1 MLNHQD
7 RLFNLLD
14 GMEMTKSEH
23 DWLELRFANMTEKER
38 LLFTGALELERP
50 TQADRVMELANQLPC
65 FDLYYGVWDDEA
77 LGRFVLENLER
88 PSPEAVPFLNAEQV
102 GAAYREQDKG
112 IFCQGHYIRKSSL
125 TIPMPE
131 TSQLLQ
137 PAVGDYA
144 IRVRL
149 ASRENM
155 DGVWVGF
162 PDTGDHMDAAHP
174 DELLLGLDELHAE
187 TLSECIVLEVDCCLP
202 QLEDIPDQY
211 ASAGEL
217 VRHAID
223 FGYAWAERG
232 QGEPHWLDKWQ
243 AVLELEDCH
252 RLDQALDYAQNLRQY
267 AFVPRGLDLAEY
279 GRELAVRDGVIPK
292 SGLLA
297 ECFDC
302 RAYAEAYMNQRGLS
316 ATDHGYVAW
325 NGGEI
330 FYEYSQPEQSNSPS
344 LSM

>member
-1 MLNHQD
+1 
-7 RLFNLLD
+7 
-14 GMEMTKSEH
+14 
-23 DWLELRFANMTEKER
+23 
-38 LLFTGALELERP
+38 
-50 TQADRVMELANQLPC
+50 MELANQLPC
-65 FDLYYGVWDDEA
+65 FDLYYRVWDDEA

-162 PDTGDHMDAAHP
+162 PDTGDHMDATHP

-187 TLSECIVLEVDCCLP
+187 TLSECIVLEVDCLPAPAGGHPRPVCL
-202 QLEDIPDQY
+202 
-211 ASAGEL
+211 
-217 VRHAID
+217 R
-223 FGYAWAERG
+223 R
-232 QGEPHWLDKWQ
+232 
-243 AVLELEDCH
+243 
-252 RLDQALDYAQNLRQY
+252 
-267 AFVPRGLDLAEY
+267 
-279 GRELAVRDGVIPK
+279 
-292 SGLLA
+292 
-297 ECFDC
+297 
-302 RAYAEAYMNQRGLS
+302 
-316 ATDHGYVAW
+316 
-325 NGGEI
+325 
-330 FYEYSQPEQSNSPS
+330 
-344 LSM
+344 

>member
-7 RLFNLLD
+7 RLFDLLD
-14 GMEMTKSEH
+14 SMEMTKSEH

-65 FDLYYGVWDDEA
+65 FDLYYGAGDDEA
-77 LGRFVLENLER
+77 LGRFVLEHLER

-102 GAAYREQDKG
+102 GAAYRERDKG
-112 IFCQGHYIRKSSL
+112 IFCQGHYVRKSSL

-155 DGVWVGF
+155 EGVWVGF

-202 QLEDIPDQY
+202 
-211 ASAGEL
+211 
-217 VRHAID
+217 
-223 FGYAWAERG
+223 
-232 QGEPHWLDKWQ
+232 
-243 AVLELEDCH
+243 
-252 RLDQALDYAQNLRQY
+252 
-267 AFVPRGLDLAEY
+267 
-279 GRELAVRDGVIPK
+279 
-292 SGLLA
+292 
-297 ECFDC
+297 
-302 RAYAEAYMNQRGLS
+302 LS
-316 ATDHGYVAW
+316 LIH
-325 NGGEI
+325 I
-330 FYEYSQPEQSNSPS
+330 
-344 LSM
+344 

>member
-112 IFCQGHYIRKSSL
+112 IFCHGHYIRKSSL

-155 DGVWVGF
+155 DG
-162 PDTGDHMDAAHP
+162 
-174 DELLLGLDELHAE
+174 
-187 TLSECIVLEVDCCLP
+187 
-202 QLEDIPDQY
+202 
-211 ASAGEL
+211 
-217 VRHAID
+217 
-223 FGYAWAERG
+223 
-232 QGEPHWLDKWQ
+232 
-243 AVLELEDCH
+243 
-252 RLDQALDYAQNLRQY
+252 
-267 AFVPRGLDLAEY
+267 
-279 GRELAVRDGVIPK
+279 
-292 SGLLA
+292 
-297 ECFDC
+297 
-302 RAYAEAYMNQRGLS
+302 
-316 ATDHGYVAW
+316 
-325 NGGEI
+325 
-330 FYEYSQPEQSNSPS
+330 
-344 LSM
+344 

>member
-65 FDLYYGVWDDEA
+65 FDLYYGAGDDEA
-77 LGRFVLENLER
+77 LGRFLLEHLER
-88 PSPEAVPFLNAEQV
+88 PSPEAIPFLNAEQV
-102 GAAYREQDKG
+102 GTAYRERDKG
-112 IFCQGHYIRKSSL
+112 IFCQGHYVRKSSL

-187 TLSECIVLEVDCCLP
+187 TLSE
-202 QLEDIPDQY
+202 
-211 ASAGEL
+211 
-217 VRHAID
+217 
-223 FGYAWAERG
+223 
-232 QGEPHWLDKWQ
+232 
-243 AVLELEDCH
+243 
-252 RLDQALDYAQNLRQY
+252 
-267 AFVPRGLDLAEY
+267 
-279 GRELAVRDGVIPK
+279 
-292 SGLLA
+292 
-297 ECFDC
+297 
-302 RAYAEAYMNQRGLS
+302 
-316 ATDHGYVAW
+316 
-325 NGGEI
+325 
-330 FYEYSQPEQSNSPS
+330 
-344 LSM
+344 